1 MIEMT
6 PNEKEIQKIKN
17 DYWELYLGY
26 DAYGNISE
34 NEEEK
39 LDIWEWFEEKL
50 RNLLSETK

>member
-1 MIEMT
+1 MT
-6 PNEKEIQKIKN
+6 EEEIQKIKN

-34 NEEEK
+34 NDDEK
-39 LDIWEWFEEKL
+39 LEIWDWFEEKL